1 MEQMPQNP
9 GAPAQD
15 SAVQAI
21 TVQGSPLPE
30 NTAQSNTMQ
39 SNAAQENTAQN
50 NAAESTAVEATAA
63 PTATTIQSPEQDPAL
78 AGTASAAPA
87 EAVAPAPAEPKRM
100 GLYSLICLPTGGF
113 TAYFIANIPY
123 LWMYY
128 AYWESSSVA
137 TTTLIISFVVLLC
150 VCFTYCALAAL
161 IVEKIATR
169 KLPWGRSLAISARA
183 TALLVIVLTI
193 AFFCIE
199 ASLFRSRF

>member
-1 MEQMPQNP
+1 MEQQPQNP

-15 SAVQAI
+15 SAVQ
-21 TVQGSPLPE
+21 G
-30 NTAQSNTMQ
+30 NTAQGNAMQ
-39 SNAAQENTAQN
+39 SSASQGYTAQGSI
-50 NAAESTAVEATAA
+50 AESIAVEATAA
-63 PTATTIQSPEQDPAL
+63 PAATALQSPEHDPAL
-78 AGTASAAPA
+78 ASTASVAPS

-113 TAYFIANIPY
+113 TAFFIANTPY

-161 IVEKIATR
+161 IVEKIAAR
-169 KLPWGRSLAISARA
+169 KLPWSRSFAIR
-183 TALLVIVLTI
+183 LLVIVLTI

-199 ASLFRSRF
+199 AYLFRGGLRGGY

>member
-1 MEQMPQNP
+1 MEQSPQNP
-9 GAPAQD
+9 GVPAQD
-15 SAVQAI
+15 STMQAS
-21 TVQGSPLPE
+21 TVQGNPLPK
-30 NTAQSNTMQ
+30 NTAQSN
-39 SNAAQENTAQN
+39 
-50 NAAESTAVEATAA
+50 AAESIAVEATAA
-63 PTATTIQSPEQDPAL
+63 RAATVLQSPAQDPAVD
-78 AGTASAAPA
+78 GTASGAPA

>member
-1 MEQMPQNP
+1 MEQSPQNP

-15 SAVQAI
+15 S
-21 TVQGSPLPE
+21 TVQG
-30 NTAQSNTMQ
+30 NTAQGNAMQ
-39 SNAAQENTAQN
+39 SSASQGYTAQGSI
-50 NAAESTAVEATAA
+50 AESIAVEATAA
-63 PTATTIQSPEQDPAL
+63 PTATALQSPAQDPA
-78 AGTASAAPA
+78 AGTASVAPS

-113 TAYFIANIPY
+113 TAFFIANTPY

-128 AYWESSSVA
+128 AYWESSSIA
-137 TTTLIISFVVLLC
+137 TATLIISFVVLLC

-183 TALLVIVLTI
+183 TALLVIILTI

>member
-1 MEQMPQNP
+1 MEQSPQNP
-9 GAPAQD
+9 GTPA
-15 SAVQAI
+15 
-21 TVQGSPLPE
+21 QGSPLPE
-30 NTAQSNTMQ
+30 NTAQSNASQ
-39 SNAAQENTAQN
+39 GYTAQGSI
-50 NAAESTAVEATAA
+50 AESIAVEATAA
-63 PTATTIQSPEQDPAL
+63 PATTALQSPEHDPAL
-78 AGTASAAPA
+78 ADTASAAAA

-183 TALLVIVLTI
+183 TALHVIILTI

>member
-1 MEQMPQNP
+1 MEQSPQNP
-9 GAPAQD
+9 GGPAQA
-15 SAVQAI
+15 SAVQ
-21 TVQGSPLPE
+21 GSYLPE
-30 NTAQSNTMQ
+30 NTAQSNASQGYTV
-39 SNAAQENTAQN
+39 QN
-50 NAAESTAVEATAA
+50 NAAENTAVEATAA
-63 PTATTIQSPEQDPAL
+63 PTATTIQSPEYDPAL
-78 AGTASAAPA
+78 ADTASVAPS

-100 GLYSLICLPTGGF
+100 GLYSLICLPMGGF
-113 TAYFIANIPY
+113 MAYFIANIPY

-169 KLPWGRSLAISARA
+169 KLPWSRSLAISARA

>member
-1 MEQMPQNP
+1 MEQSPQNP
-9 GAPAQD
+9 GAPAQASTVQASAAQA
-15 SAVQAI
+15 SAVQ
-21 TVQGSPLPE
+21 GSYLPE
-30 NTAQSNTMQ
+30 NTAQSN
-39 SNAAQENTAQN
+39 AVQESTVQN
-50 NAAESTAVEATAA
+50 NAAENTAVDATAA
-63 PTATTIQSPEQDPAL
+63 PAATALQSPAQDLAL
-78 AGTASAAPA
+78 ADTASVAPA

-199 ASLFRSRF
+199 ASLFRGRF

>member
-1 MEQMPQNP
+1 MEQSPQNP
-9 GAPAQD
+9 GAPAQG
-15 SAVQAI
+15 SA
-21 TVQGSPLPE
+21 VQGSPLPE
-30 NTAQSNTMQ
+30 NTAQSN
-39 SNAAQENTAQN
+39 AVQENTVQN
-50 NAAESTAVEATAA
+50 NAAESTTVEATAV
-63 PTATTIQSPEQDPAL
+63 PTATALQSPAQDPAA
-78 AGTASAAPA
+78 AGVASAAPA

-113 TAYFIANIPY
+113 TAFFIANSPY

-137 TTTLIISFVVLLC
+137 TATLIISFVVLLC

-193 AFFCIE
+193 VFFCYT
-199 ASLFRSRF
+199 SYLLRGGY

>member
-1 MEQMPQNP
+1 MEQQPQNP

-15 SAVQAI
+15 S
-21 TVQGSPLPE
+21 TVQGSHLPE
-30 NTAQSNTMQ
+30 NTVQ
-39 SNAAQENTAQN
+39 SNAVQENTLQN
-50 NAAESTAVEATAA
+50 NAAENTAVEATAVPA
-63 PTATTIQSPEQDPAL
+63 ATTIQSPEHDPAL
-78 AGTASAAPA
+78 ADTASVAPA

-100 GLYSLICLPTGGF
+100 GLYSLICLPMGGF
-113 TAYFIANIPY
+113 MAYFIANIPY

-169 KLPWGRSLAISARA
+169 KLPWSRSLAISARA
-183 TALLVIVLTI
+183 TTLLVIVLTI

>member
-1 MEQMPQNP
+1 MEQLPQNP
-9 GAPAQD
+9 GAPAQA
-15 SAVQAI
+15 STMQAS

-30 NTAQSNTMQ
+30 NTAQSN
-39 SNAAQENTAQN
+39 AAQENTVQN
-50 NAAESTAVEATAA
+50 NAAESITVEATAA
-63 PTATTIQSPEQDPAL
+63 PAATVLQSPAQDPAVDG
-78 AGTASAAPA
+78 AASAAPA

-183 TALLVIVLTI
+183 TALLVIILTI

-199 ASLFRSRF
+199 ASLFRTRF

>member
-1 MEQMPQNP
+1 MEQSPQNP
-9 GAPAQD
+9 GAPAQG
-15 SAVQAI
+15 SA
-21 TVQGSPLPE
+21 VQGSPLPE
-30 NTAQSNTMQ
+30 NTAQSN
-39 SNAAQENTAQN
+39 AVQENTVRN
-50 NAAESTAVEATAA
+50 NAAESTTVEATAV
-63 PTATTIQSPEQDPAL
+63 PTATALQSPAQDPAVDG
-78 AGTASAAPA
+78 AASAAPA

-113 TAYFIANIPY
+113 TAFFIANSPY

-137 TTTLIISFVVLLC
+137 TATLIISFVVLLC

-193 AFFCIE
+193 VFFCYT
-199 ASLFRSRF
+199 SYLLRGGY

>member
-1 MEQMPQNP
+1 M
-9 GAPAQD
+9 PAQA
-15 SAVQAI
+15 SAA
-21 TVQGSPLPE
+21 QG
-30 NTAQSNTMQ
+30 NTAQGNAMQ
-39 SNAAQENTAQN
+39 SSASQGYTAQGSI
-50 NAAESTAVEATAA
+50 AESIAVEATAA
-63 PTATTIQSPEQDPAL
+63 PAATALQSPAQDPAVDG
-78 AGTASAAPA
+78 AASAAPA

-137 TTTLIISFVVLLC
+137 TATLIISFVVLLC

-169 KLPWGRSLAISARA
+169 KLPWKRSLAISARA

>member
-1 MEQMPQNP
+1 MEQSPQNP
-9 GAPAQD
+9 GTPA
-15 SAVQAI
+15 
-21 TVQGSPLPE
+21 QGSPLLE
-30 NTAQSNTMQ
+30 NTAQSNASQ
-39 SNAAQENTAQN
+39 GYTAQGSI
-50 NAAESTAVEATAA
+50 AESIAVEATAA
-63 PTATTIQSPEQDPAL
+63 PAATALQSPEQDPAVDG
-78 AGTASAAPA
+78 AASAAPA

-100 GLYSLICLPTGGF
+100 GLYSLICLPTDGF
-113 TAYFIANIPY
+113 TAFFIANSPY

-137 TTTLIISFVVLLC
+137 TATLIISFVVLLC

-193 AFFCIE
+193 VFFCYT
-199 ASLFRSRF
+199 SYLLRGGY

>member
-1 MEQMPQNP
+1 MEQTPQNP
-9 GAPAQD
+9 GVPVQD
-15 SAVQAI
+15 SA
-21 TVQGSPLPE
+21 VQGSPLPG
-30 NTAQSNTMQ
+30 NVAQSN
-39 SNAAQENTAQN
+39 AVEENTAQN
-50 NAAESTAVEATAA
+50 NAAESTAVEASAV
-63 PTATTIQSPEQDPAL
+63 PTATALQSPEHESAVDGA
-78 AGTASAAPA
+78 ASAAPA

-113 TAYFIANIPY
+113 TAFFIANIPY

-183 TALLVIVLTI
+183 TALLVIILTI

>member
-1 MEQMPQNP
+1 MEQSPQNP

-15 SAVQAI
+15 SAMQAI

-30 NTAQSNTMQ
+30 NTAQSN
-39 SNAAQENTAQN
+39 
-50 NAAESTAVEATAA
+50 AAESTAVEATAA
-63 PTATTIQSPEQDPAL
+63 PTATALQSPAQDPAVDG
-78 AGTASAAPA
+78 AASAASA

-113 TAYFIANIPY
+113 TAFFIANSPY

-137 TTTLIISFVVLLC
+137 TATLIISFVVLLC

-193 AFFCIE
+193 VFFCYT
-199 ASLFRSRF
+199 SYLLRGGY

>member
-1 MEQMPQNP
+1 MEQHPQNP
-9 GAPAQD
+9 GAPVQD
-15 SAVQAI
+15 STMQASAVQ
-21 TVQGSPLPE
+21 GSHLPE
-30 NTAQSNTMQ
+30 NTVQ
-39 SNAAQENTAQN
+39 SNAAQENTVQN

-63 PTATTIQSPEQDPAL
+63 PAATALQSPEHDPAL
-78 AGTASAAPA
+78 ADTASVAPA

-100 GLYSLICLPTGGF
+100 GLYSLICLPMGGF
-113 TAYFIANIPY
+113 MAYFIANIPY

-183 TALLVIVLTI
+183 TTLLVIVLTI

>member
-1 MEQMPQNP
+1 MEQQPQNP

-15 SAVQAI
+15 SAVQ
-21 TVQGSPLPE
+21 GNPLPE
-30 NTAQSNTMQ
+30 NTAQS
-39 SNAAQENTAQN
+39 

-63 PTATTIQSPEQDPAL
+63 PTATALQSPAQDPAVDG
-78 AGTASAAPA
+78 AASTSPS
-87 EAVAPAPAEPKRM
+87 EAVATQNAPAEPKRM

-113 TAYFIANIPY
+113 TAFFIANTPY

-137 TTTLIISFVVLLC
+137 TATLIISFVVLLC

-193 AFFCIE
+193 VFFCYT
-199 ASLFRSRF
+199 SYLLRGGY

>member
-1 MEQMPQNP
+1 MEQSPQNP
-9 GAPAQD
+9 GAPAQG
-15 SAVQAI
+15 SA
-21 TVQGSPLPE
+21 VQGSPLPE
-30 NTAQSNTMQ
+30 NTAQSN
-39 SNAAQENTAQN
+39 AVQENTVQN
-50 NAAESTAVEATAA
+50 NAAESTTVEATAV
-63 PTATTIQSPEQDPAL
+63 PTATALQSPAQDPAVDG
-78 AGTASAAPA
+78 AASAAPA

-113 TAYFIANIPY
+113 TAFFIANSPS

-137 TTTLIISFVVLLC
+137 TATLIISFVVLLC

-193 AFFCIE
+193 VFFCYT
-199 ASLFRSRF
+199 SYLLRGGY

>member
-1 MEQMPQNP
+1 MEQSPQNP
-9 GAPAQD
+9 GVPAQA
-15 SAVQAI
+15 STMQAI

-30 NTAQSNTMQ
+30 NTAQSN
-39 SNAAQENTAQN
+39 AVQENTVRN
-50 NAAESTAVEATAA
+50 NAAESTTVEATAA
-63 PTATTIQSPEQDPAL
+63 RAATALQSPAQDPA
-78 AGTASAAPA
+78 AGTASVAPS

-137 TTTLIISFVVLLC
+137 TATLIISFVVLLC

-183 TALLVIVLTI
+183 TALLVIILTI

-199 ASLFRSRF
+199 ASLFRTRF

>member
-1 MEQMPQNP
+1 MEQSPQNP
-9 GAPAQD
+9 GGPAQD
-15 SAVQAI
+15 STMQAS
-21 TVQGSPLPE
+21 TVQGSPSPE
-30 NTAQSNTMQ
+30 NTAQSN
-39 SNAAQENTAQN
+39 AAQENIVQN
-50 NAAESTAVEATAA
+50 NAAENTAVEATAA
-63 PTATTIQSPEQDPAL
+63 PATTALQSPAQDPAL
-78 AGTASAAPA
+78 ADTASAAAA

-193 AFFCIE
+193 VFFCYT
-199 ASLFRSRF
+199 SYLLRGGY

>member
-1 MEQMPQNP
+1 MEQSPQNP
-9 GAPAQD
+9 GAPAQG
-15 SAVQAI
+15 SA
-21 TVQGSPLPE
+21 VQGSPLPE
-30 NTAQSNTMQ
+30 NTAQSN
-39 SNAAQENTAQN
+39 AVQENTVQN
-50 NAAESTAVEATAA
+50 NAAESTTVEATAV
-63 PTATTIQSPEQDPAL
+63 PTATALQSPAQDPAVDG
-78 AGTASAAPA
+78 AASAAPA

-113 TAYFIANIPY
+113 TAFFIANSPY

-137 TTTLIISFVVLLC
+137 TATLIISFVVLLC

-193 AFFCIE
+193 VFLCYT
-199 ASLFRSRF
+199 SYLLRGGY

>member
-1 MEQMPQNP
+1 MEQQPQNP

-15 SAVQAI
+15 STMQASA
-21 TVQGSPLPE
+21 VQGSPLPE

-78 AGTASAAPA
+78 AGTASAAAA

-100 GLYSLICLPTGGF
+100 GLYSLICLPMGGF
-113 TAYFIANIPY
+113 MAYFIANIPY